1 MTTQPKFQSLTHA
14 RAVRDA
20 IYGELV
26 RSKEESEVYLE
37 RWCAAQGS
45 WREGITDIALRASK
59 NPYNS
64 SDYVSEVIISCE
76 NLIET
81 IEYIRDEES
90 RLVHGPGAL
99 KGDLTT

>member
-1 MTTQPKFQSLTHA
+1 MTTEPKFHSLTHA

-20 IYGELV
+20 ICRKIV
-26 RSKEESEVYLE
+26 ESEEEIGAYLD
-37 RWCAAQGS
+37 RWCVAQGS
-45 WREGITDIALRASK
+45 WREGINDTALRASK

-76 NLIET
+76 NLIEA

-99 KGDLTT
+99 K